1 MGMNVLHR
9 TVTKEDLASS
19 FFTKLKQK
27 HISAKEAAEN
37 MHLAQ
42 STLSMWKEKKVY
54 PINNLSMQ
62 PNIYKMAIFRRK
74 YLIIYLDGRL

>member
-1 MGMNVLHR
+1 MNFMGMNVLHR

-42 STLSMWKEKKVY
+42 STLSILSMWKGKKDIPDQQLV
-54 PINNLSMQ
+54 N
-62 PNIYKMAIFRRK
+62 AAK
-74 YLIIYLDGRL
+74 YLQDGDFST

>member
-42 STLSMWKEKKVY
+42 STLSMWKEKKRY
-54 PINNLSMQ
+54 TRSTTCQ
-62 PNIYKMAIFRRK
+62 CSQIFTRWRFFDAS
-74 YLIIYLDGRL
+74 I